1 MMQIT
6 VNGSPQDA
14 PDGLS
19 LLALIQELKLNP
31 DTTIVELNR
40 AVVEKKT
47 YPGIVLSPGDKLEL
61 VRIVGGG

>member
-1 MMQIT
+1 MHL
-6 VNGSPQDA
+6 
-14 PDGLS
+14 LS
-19 LLALIQELKLNP
+19 LINELKLNP

-47 YPGIVLSPGDKLEL
+47 YPAIILNSGDKVEL